1 MKKLSA
7 LAKKKLV
14 ISALEDIKARDIQ
27 AIDVRK
33 VTDIAD
39 WIVVASAES
48 ARQSKALSR
57 HVRDR
62 LKEAGSSI
70 IGTEGEES
78 GDWILVDAGD
88 VVAHVMQPAMRQ
100 LYALEEL
107 YGEGKFDDVVNSTAP
122 VARATRRRSHVDEG
136 ADEEAPKPR
145 TRKAA
150 PRTAAKKPRTP
161 APAAAK
167 KPRTPARTAAKKPRT
182 AALTAAKKPRR
193 KAP

>member
-1 MKKLSA
+1 MKKLST

-14 ISALEDIKARDIQ
+14 ISALEDIKAHDIQ

-33 VTDIAD
+33 VTDIFD

-48 ARQSKALSR
+48 SRQSKALSR

-62 LKEAGSSI
+62 LREAGSSI

-88 VVAHVMQPAMRQ
+88 VVAHVMQPAVRQ

-107 YGEGKFDDVVNSTAP
+107 YGEGKFDDVVNSTVP
-122 VARATRRRSHVDEG
+122 VERVTRRRAHVDEG

-145 TRKAA
+145 ARRAA
-150 PRTAAKKPRTP
+150 PRTAVRP
-161 APAAAK
+161 AAK
-167 KPRTPARTAAKKPRT
+167 KPATRPAAKKPATRP
-182 AALTAAKKPRR
+182 AVKKPRR
-193 KAP
+193 KAS

>member
-1 MKKLSA
+1 MKKLST

-33 VTDIAD
+33 VTDIFD

-48 ARQSKALSR
+48 ARQTKALSR

-70 IGTEGEES
+70 VGTEGEET
-78 GDWILVDAGD
+78 GDWVLVDAGD
-88 VVAHVMQPAMRQ
+88 VVAHVMQPAVRQ

-107 YGEGKFDDVVNSTAP
+107 YGGGKFDDVVNSTAP
-122 VARATRRRSHVDEG
+122 VERAKHRRSRSEDGE
-136 ADEEAPKPR
+136 DDAPKPR
-145 TRKAA
+145 ARKAA
-150 PRTAAKKPRTP
+150 PRPAAQRNPRAK
-161 APAAAK
+161 APAKVKARAK
-167 KPRTPARTAAKKPRT
+167 TTSRSTAKAGPG
-182 AALTAAKKPRR
+182 APAKKPRR

>member
-1 MKKLSA
+1 MKKLST

-27 AIDVRK
+27 AIDVRQ
-33 VTDIAD
+33 VTDIFD

-48 ARQSKALSR
+48 ARQTKALSR

-70 IGTEGEES
+70 IGTEGEET
-78 GDWILVDAGD
+78 GDWVLVDAGD
-88 VVAHVMQPAMRQ
+88 VVAHVMQPAVRQ
-100 LYALEEL
+100 HYALEEL

-122 VARATRRRSHVDEG
+122 VARVTRRRSHVDEG

-145 TRKAA
+145 ARKKATRAKASAKAKPKAKASPKAKARA
-150 PRTAAKKPRTP
+150 P
-161 APAAAK
+161 
-167 KPRTPARTAAKKPRT
+167 
-182 AALTAAKKPRR
+182 AKKPRR

>member
-1 MKKLSA
+1 MKKLST

-33 VTDIAD
+33 VTDIFD

-48 ARQSKALSR
+48 ARQTKALSR

-70 IGTEGEES
+70 IGTEGEET
-78 GDWILVDAGD
+78 GDWVLVDAGD
-88 VVAHVMQPAMRQ
+88 VVAHVMQPAVRQ
-100 LYALEEL
+100 HYGLEEL
-107 YGEGKFDDVVNSTAP
+107 YGEGKFDDVVNSTVPLGGARRGREAP
-122 VARATRRRSHVDEG
+122 AESNTARG
-136 ADEEAPKPR
+136 ARKAHDDEEAPKPR
-145 TRKAA
+145 ARKAA
-150 PRTAAKKPRTP
+150 ARPKARPKAPHKARAKARPAAK
-161 APAAAK
+161 
-167 KPRTPARTAAKKPRT
+167 
-182 AALTAAKKPRR
+182 KKPRR